1 MHDSG
6 LHDHAEHVH
15 VGADLVWANLDTQ
28 LLLGIAMHHIPVA
41 VVIMGLMQAL
51 GVTRGRR
58 WLALTAF
65 GLMPALGMGIFEWI
79 LHSGNAAIQEHLPLV
94 SQGILIGFLLHISTT
109 MLFESGDGHRFNAA
123 KLGVTLTG
131 LLLAVLTL

>member
-1 MHDSG
+1 
-6 LHDHAEHVH
+6 
-15 VGADLVWANLDTQ
+15 
-28 LLLGIAMHHIPVA
+28 
-41 VVIMGLMQAL
+41 
-51 GVTRGRR
+51 
-58 WLALTAF
+58 
-65 GLMPALGMGIFEWI
+65 
-79 LHSGNAAIQEHLPLV
+79 LV